1 MGVLGYTQVRGPINH
16 DNLTVAQP
24 SAAEPVDK
32 KGFAQLVGEAQRTS
46 GAGHGLTDAEVEL
59 LFKVRV

>member
-1 MGVLGYTQVRGPINH
+1 
-16 DNLTVAQP
+16 VADQT
-24 SAAEPVDK
+24 AAEPVDK

-59 LFKVRV
+59 LFKVRC